1 MSLLLP
7 ENSSPIDEK
16 QGRLMQFAALFL
28 LVYSIVLT
36 LAPAARIHSWEAT
49 YRWNHWIG
57 FLTWLIATAVVHRQ
71 IIRFAPERDPFLFPI
86 AALLAGW
93 GLLSI
98 WRLDWVM
105 GARQTAWLAVSL
117 GVFTFG
123 LRNSHLL
130 VFLRRYKYLWLIGG
144 LGLTALTF
152 LFGTYPGGYG
162 PRLWLGCCGVYFQ
175 PSEPLKLLLI
185 IYLSA
190 YLADKL
196 PVSFR
201 LMQMLPPTLILGGTA
216 LALLV
221 RQRDLGTAS
230 LFILIYTVVIYLASQ
245 RWRILLVSFF
255 TLLGAGIAG
264 YALFDVVRIR
274 VNAWLNPWL
283 DPAGGSYQIVQS
295 ILAVASGGLLG
306 TGPGMGSPG
315 AVPVAHSDFIFA
327 SIAEEMGLL
336 GAAGLLL
343 LFALLVNRGFRAA
356 LFATNN
362 YRRYLSA
369 GITAYLAMQAI
380 FIIGGN
386 LRLLP
391 LTGVTLPFVSY
402 GGSSL
407 LTAFISVLLLV
418 LVSDRGEEETAPLPN
433 AAPYLLA
440 SGGLLAGLLALTLG
454 TGWWSVVRSADLQ
467 ARPDNPRRAIADRFV
482 PRGTLL
488 DRSGT
493 PISYTGGAPGNH
505 VRVYEYPPLSA
516 TTGYNNP
523 LYGLAGLEAGLDDY
537 LRGLAENDEMLIWS
551 TNLLYGQPPPGLDV
565 RTTIELDLQK
575 QADLLLEGH
584 RGAAVLLNAS
594 TGEILAMAS
603 HPYFDPNRLETE
615 WNTLVGD
622 PSAPLLNRATQ
633 GQYPPGA
640 ALGPFLLAYSDAQGD
655 LPGLSEQL
663 IAAARVSSQSCA
675 VVPTG
680 RGDPGS
686 MVASGCPAPIVAL
699 SQAVGEEQLEALLNS
714 LGFFEAPGLPFA
726 IVAPASPT
734 TPDPTLVIQ
743 GQDGLI
749 VTPLQMARAAAALS
763 SGGTLPP
770 VQIAAAVLTPNAVW
784 KALPSG
790 ESRPTFLIDGTEE
803 ALAAM
808 SLSDQP
814 YWQTVSLARS
824 EESELT
830 WYLGGTLP
838 GSQGTPLAVAIVLE
852 ENNPTLARTIG
863 LALLQE
869 AQQ

>member
-7 ENSSPIDEK
+7 EKASPVDEK
-16 QGRLMQFAALFL
+16 QGRLMQMAAGFL
-28 LVYSIVLT
+28 LLYSIILT
-36 LAPAARIHSWEAT
+36 LAPAARIQSWEAP

-57 FLTWLIATAVVHRQ
+57 FLTWLIAAGLVHRQ
-71 IIRFAPERDPFLFPI
+71 IMRYAPERDPFLFPI

-98 WRLDWVM
+98 WRLDWIM
-105 GARQTAWLAVSL
+105 GARQTAWLAVCL
-117 GVFTFG
+117 GVFTLG
-123 LRNSHLL
+123 LRSEHLL
-130 VFLRRYKYLWLIGG
+130 VFLRRYKYLWLTGG
-144 LGLTALTF
+144 LLLTALTF

-162 PRLWLGCCGVYFQ
+162 PRLWLGCCGVYLQ

-185 IYLSA
+185 VYLSA
-190 YLADKL
+190 YLADRL

-201 LMQMLPPTLILGGTA
+201 LMQMLPPTLILGGAA

-230 LFILIYTVVIYLASQ
+230 LFILIYTVVIFLASQ
-245 RWRILLVSFF
+245 RWKILLVSFI
-255 TLLGAGIAG
+255 TLLAAGIAG
-264 YALFDVVRIR
+264 YMLFDVVQIR

-283 DPAGGSYQIVQS
+283 EPGGGSYQIVQS

-306 TGPGMGSPG
+306 AGPGMGSPG

-327 SIAEEMGLL
+327 SVAEETGLL
-336 GAAGLLL
+336 GAVGLLL

-362 YRRYLSA
+362 YRRYLAA

-418 LVSDRGEEETAPLPN
+418 LVSNRGEEETAPLPN
-433 AAPYLLA
+433 ASPYLLI
-440 SGGLLAGLLALTLG
+440 SGGLLAGLLALALG
-454 TGWWSVVRSADLQ
+454 AGWWSVIRSADLQ

-493 PISYTGGAPGNH
+493 PIASNGGTPGNY

-516 TTGYNNP
+516 TIGYNNP
-523 LYGLAGLEAGLDDY
+523 LYGLAGLESGLDDY
-537 LRGLAENDEMLIWS
+537 LRGLAENDETLTWS
-551 TNLLYGQPPPGLDV
+551 TNLLYGQPPPGSDV
-565 RTTIELDLQK
+565 RLTIELDLQQ
-575 QADLLLEGH
+575 QADLLLEDH
-584 RGAAVLLNAS
+584 RGAVVLLNAT
-594 TGEILAMAS
+594 TGEILVMAS
-603 HPYFDPNRLETE
+603 HPYFDPNALAEN
-615 WNTLVGD
+615 WNNLVSD

-633 GQYPPGA
+633 GQYSPGA
-640 ALGPFLLAYSDAQGD
+640 ALGPFLLGYVYAQSDAPEIAGKLGD
-655 LPGLSEQL
+655 GSRTNTQNCAIVPQDKSSAASL
-663 IAAARVSSQSCA
+663 I
-675 VVPTG
+675 
-680 RGDPGS
+680 
-686 MVASGCPAPIVAL
+686 ASGCTEPLVVL
-699 SQAVGEEQLEALLNS
+699 SQAVGAEPLERLLTS
-714 LGFFEAPGLPFA
+714 LGLYEAPALPFA
-726 IVAPASPT
+726 VVAPSGLAAPNQV
-734 TPDPTLVIQ
+734 LAAQ

-770 VQIAAAVLTPNAVW
+770 VQLAAAVQTPNGTW

-790 ESRPTFLIDGTEE
+790 ESRPTLLNADISE
-803 ALAAM
+803 ALNAM
-808 SLSDQP
+808 IISDLP
-814 YWQTVSLARS
+814 YWQSVSLAHS
-824 EESELT
+824 QDSELT

-838 GSQGTPLAVAIVLE
+838 GAPGSPLAVAVILE
-852 ENNPTLARTIG
+852 ENNPTLARAIG
-863 LALLQE
+863 TALLQE